1 MIDGII
7 LAAGKG
13 TRMKEIVP
21 KVLITID
28 NKSMIE
34 NTVFVL
40 KQVCDKVIVVVGE
53 NYQKIHAKLKDD
65 VIYSHQSI
73 PMGTLDALIT
83 TIPLLDDQNISIIVP
98 ADIPYLDKETIE
110 LIVDDY
116 DKAKNCVLVVGMKVE
131 NPKGYGRLKMKNDKL
146 LKIIEEK
153 EAIEEEKKINIVNSG
168 IYIIPNKLIKKYHRF
183 IKPSAVTNEYYL
195 TDLINYMIGK
205 EKVMVK
211 VCHNSI
217 NLEGV
222 NDIKSLERLKKQHQN
237 Y

>member
-40 KQVCDKVIVVVGE
+40 KQVCDDVIVVVGE

-73 PMGTLDALIT
+73 PMGTLNALIT

-98 ADIPYLDKETIE
+98 ADIPYLDKDTIE
-110 LIVDDY
+110 AVVNDY
-116 DKAKNCVLVVGMKVE
+116 DKTKNCVLVVGMEVE
-131 NPKGYGRLKMKNDKL
+131 NPTGYGRLKIRNNKL

-153 EAIEEEKKINIVNSG
+153 EALEEEKKINIVNSG
-168 IYIIPNKLIKKYHRF
+168 IYIIPNKLIKKYHRY
-183 IKPSAVTNEYYL
+183 IKPSVITNEYYL

-205 EKVMVK
+205 EVVIVK
-211 VCHNSI
+211 VCPNSI

-222 NDIKSLERLKKQHQN
+222 NDIKSLERLKRQRQN